1 MNPKTKCMK
10 YRILMVCLGNICRS
24 PLAEGVLRK
33 RIEEAGL
40 GNMVSIDSAGTSNY
54 HIGEAPDTRSVANAR
69 KHMID
74 ISSLK
79 ARQFVVAD
87 FEEFDEI
94 YVMDAENLSNVLRLA
109 QKEEHRRKT
118 DLLLNQA
125 WPGSNRAVPD
135 PYYGGE
141 EGFEHVFQLVNEA
154 CEAIADRLQKQLA

>member
-1 MNPKTKCMK
+1 MK

-33 RIEEAGL
+33 RLDEAGL
-40 GNMVSIDSAGTSNY
+40 GSVVAVDSAGTSNY
-54 HIGEAPDTRSVANAR
+54 HIGETPDTRSVANAR
-69 KHMID
+69 RHLVD
-74 ISSLK
+74 ISALR
-79 ARQFVVAD
+79 ARQFVVDD
-87 FEEFDEI
+87 FDAFDEI
-94 YVMDAENLSNVLRLA
+94 FVMDAENLGNVLRLA
-109 QKEEHRRKT
+109 QNETHRSKT

-154 CEAIADRLQKQLA
+154 CEAIAGRLQKQLA